1 LVCPPVPILTHR
13 DIELSTYV
21 TDLLCSTISVNNI
34 DTARPIVIE
43 TIPMQRRPFD
53 IGIVVPLKEEYRYV
67 VEVAPQLE
75 SISHEGTYFYRLDFG
90 PISTICCVVDQAGP
104 IPALQ
109 ATIRL
114 LEFADVKLVVLL
126 GLAGALDKDIAVG
139 DVVVAAEVNEFQANS
154 KAEAA
159 GEGYQIHYSGR
170 HWPLDF
176 AIREAISHFEFSG
189 PNAFGDWKSASLNNY
204 NALEIHGKELV
215 CSSTPSLHL
224 GPVASGTIVAAST
237 AFVDEVKRIN
247 RKFVAIDMEAAG
259 VAPATAERIHP
270 LPCLVVRGISDPANE
285 SKKELE
291 KQGNGAWRRYCV
303 RNATSFLRQLLS
315 WDGFLIAAELR
326 TFATPSVE
334 INAATEL
341 VVQLENCTGGPW
353 LVGAAFGLYSHGP
366 RLLDGGGAVP
376 MDLSKLRISD
386 PRVDELLKAA
396 DEAKEALFSGNVRG
410 TAESLSTLIEQF
422 RNQLRS
428 PDVDS
433 LLRQFDQVVLQILS
447 PDPEEE
453 MVESLILE
461 SDRLEEEIGSEA
473 VIEFLKDVANKNP
486 QLRER
491 YVDALA
497 TTGEW
502 PAVLREVSAID
513 PANLSRRELENGL
526 YACAN
531 TGTIEDADAMMK
543 EHENK
548 YNDNAGALFRNEF
561 KSRWAINR

>member
-1 LVCPPVPILTHR
+1 M
-13 DIELSTYV
+13 E
-21 TDLLCSTISVNNI
+21 
-34 DTARPIVIE
+34 
-43 TIPMQRRPFD
+43 RRPFD

-75 SISHEGTYFYRLDFG
+75 SIPHDGTFFYRLDFG
-90 PISTICCVVDQAGP
+90 PISAICCVVDQVGP

-114 LEFADVKLVVLL
+114 LEFADVKLMVLL
-126 GLAGALDKDIAVG
+126 GLAGALDKDVAVG

-159 GEGYQIHYSGR
+159 DEGYKIHYSGR

-189 PNAFGDWKSASLNNY
+189 RDAFGNWKSASRTDYDDLQ
-204 NALEIHGKELV
+204 IPGKESV
-215 CSSTPSLHL
+215 CSSLPTLHV

-259 VAPATAERIHP
+259 VAHATAERIHAF
-270 LPCLVVRGISDPANE
+270 PCLVVRGISDPANE

-303 RNATSFLRQLLS
+303 RNATSFLLHLLS
-315 WDGFLIAAELR
+315 WDGFLMAAGLR
-326 TFATPSVE
+326 MSTAPSTEVKL
-334 INAATEL
+334 ATEL
-341 VVQLENCTGGPW
+341 VVLLKNCIGGPW
-353 LVGAAFGLYSHGP
+353 LVGAVFGLYSHGP
-366 RLLDGGGAVP
+366 RISDGGGAVP

-386 PRVDELLKAA
+386 PSVDELLEAA
-396 DEAKEALFSGNVRG
+396 DEAKEQLFSGNVRG
-410 TAESLSTLIEQF
+410 TAELFSTLIEEF

-428 PDVDS
+428 ADGDS
-433 LLRQFDQVVLQILS
+433 LLQQFDQVVLQILA
-447 PDPEEE
+447 PEPEED
-453 MVESLILE
+453 MVQSLILE
-461 SDRLEEEIGSEA
+461 SDRLEEEVGSEA
-473 VIEFLKDVANKNP
+473 VIELLKDVANKNP

-497 TTGEW
+497 TSAKW

-513 PANLSRRELENGL
+513 PASLSRRELENGL
-526 YACAN
+526 YACVN
-531 TGTIEDADAMMK
+531 TGTIERADAMMK

-548 YNDNAGALFRNEF
+548 YNDNAGTLFRNEF
-561 KSRWAINR
+561 KARWAINR